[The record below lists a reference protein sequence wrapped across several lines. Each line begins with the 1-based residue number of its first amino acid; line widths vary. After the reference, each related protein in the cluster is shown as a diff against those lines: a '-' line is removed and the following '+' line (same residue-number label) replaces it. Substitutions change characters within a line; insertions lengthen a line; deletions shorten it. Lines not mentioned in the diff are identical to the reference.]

1 MPLRKKSKIR
11 QTGFGGCIGFGFFG
25 VFAAAGL
32 VAFYF
37 LAWQPIASILE
48 ARSWDETTCVIV
60 SSEVAASQG
69 SESTTYR
76 VDIHYTYEAQQGETF
91 RGDRYDFGMGSSSG
105 YEAKARVVEAHP
117 PGSEVTCYVDP
128 QDPSKVVI
136 NRSPGTFLLW
146 GLFPVP
152 FLAIGLGGLLYLA
165 SSAGGKTRRKASV
178 RHRGRRI
185 SESATTAHG
194 RAAAGAADH
203 SGPLELEAET
213 SPAVKVL
220 GIGCF
225 AVFWNGIVSVFLFAV
240 IVPGFRRED
249 PEWFVTIF
257 MIPFVLVGLGL
268 IAAVLY
274 QLLASFNPR
283 PRLTLAE
290 SRLTPGAESS
300 LNWQFSGR
308 ADRIRQLTIELEGRE
323 QARYRRGTSTS
334 TDRHVFF
341 SHQLVSL
348 AGRFATIH
356 RGSATLEIPRRT
368 MPTFEAPNNKIE
380 WRIKVHGDLPFWP
393 DVNEAFP
400 ILVQPEGD
408 S

>member
-1 MPLRKKSKIR
+1 M
-11 QTGFGGCIGFGFFG
+11 
-25 VFAAAGL
+25 
-32 VAFYF
+32 
-37 LAWQPIASILE
+37 IA
-48 ARSWDETTCVIV
+48 

-69 SESTTYR
+69 SDSTTYR
-76 VDIHYTYEAQQGETF
+76 VDVRYTYEAERGETF
-91 RGDRYDFGMGSSSG
+91 RGDRYDFSMGSSSG

-128 QDPSKVVI
+128 RDPASSVI

-146 GLFPVP
+146 GLFPLP

-165 SSAGGKTRRKASV
+165 TAGGGKTRRKAAA
-178 RHRGRRI
+178 RHRGRPV
-185 SESATTAHG
+185 SEPATAARL
-194 RAAAGAADH
+194 RAAAGPADL
-203 SGPLELEAET
+203 SGPLELEAEA
-213 SPAVKVL
+213 SPAVKAL
-220 GIGCF
+220 GVGCF
-225 AVFWNGIVSVFLFAV
+225 ALLWNGIVSVFLFAV

-257 MIPFVLVGLGL
+257 VIPFVLVGLGL

-283 PRLTLAE
+283 SGLTLAE

-300 LNWQFSGR
+300 LSWRFSGR

-334 TDRHVFF
+334 TDHHVFF

-348 AGRFATIH
+348 AGRFVTIQ

-380 WRIKVHGDLPFWP
+380 WRIKVHGDVPFWP
-393 DVNEAFP
+393 DVNDAFP
-400 ILVQPEGD
+400 IVVLPGGGVR